1 VYAERVEGSH
11 LNRKRGRGLDNESK
25 NLVFALVV
33 FLGLPIALLHSVLV
47 ALGLPAESYVTFG
60 IAVFLYLIGVGV
72 VVWVKKHSAD
82 VANIEKRK
90 VEEERSLR
98 LQQWREQ
105 QEEERRRKRE
115 QQEEERRRK
124 HEQMEEER
132 RREEQERAEQ
142 IEALLERDAFRESV
156 HYMSGVEFEN
166 FMANVFDKKGYH
178 VQTTSTTGDQ
188 GVDLLLTIDDRKVAV
203 QLKRYTAPVGNKAV
217 QEVVAGMFH
226 YKAKEAW
233 VITTGSSQRVLWS
246 LPRATAYAL

>member
-1 VYAERVEGSH
+1 MSPRRKQSDTDARVSGYIVLILVVVFELFVLYTTSPIIFIIVTVVTAILAVLAIRRKQQEKQEQEERARQEAEEREEVA
-11 LNRKRGRGLDNESK
+11 RKR
-25 NLVFALVV
+25 
-33 FLGLPIALLHSVLV
+33 
-47 ALGLPAESYVTFG
+47 
-60 IAVFLYLIGVGV
+60 
-72 VVWVKKHSAD
+72 
-82 VANIEKRK
+82 
-90 VEEERSLR
+90 
-98 LQQWREQ
+98 
-105 QEEERRRKRE
+105 
-115 QQEEERRRK
+115 
-124 HEQMEEER
+124 HEQLEEER

-178 VQTTSTTGDQ
+178 VQTTPINDQ

-233 VITTGSSQRVLWS
+233 VITTGSFTKGAVELAKSNRVRLIDGRQLEDW
-246 LPRATAYAL
+246 LDDLRDEA